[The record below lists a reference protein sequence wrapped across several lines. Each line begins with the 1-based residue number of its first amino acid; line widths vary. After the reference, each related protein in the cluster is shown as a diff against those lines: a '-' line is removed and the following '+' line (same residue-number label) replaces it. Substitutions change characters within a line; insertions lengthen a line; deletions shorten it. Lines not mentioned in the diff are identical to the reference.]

1 MVPLTQSIKLASW
14 GVGVVKAKRHGF
26 AERRHTLGH
35 SQEKLAQILGVELS
49 TVGRWERGET
59 SPQPWCRPRLA
70 DALKVSLEE
79 LDRFTHRGPTS
90 PGDLGRAGG
99 SRARSGALGTVEPPR
114 YRQGGN
120 RAERR

>member
-1 MVPLTQSIKLASW
+1 MVPLTQSIKLALW
-14 GVGVVKAKRHGF
+14 GAGVVKTKRRGL

-70 DALKVSLEE
+70 GALKVSLEE
-79 LDRFTHRGPTS
+79 LDRLLWGAGRGW
-90 PGDLGRAGG
+90 LA
-99 SRARSGALGTVEPPR
+99 
-114 YRQGGN
+114 
-120 RAERR
+120 AEVDCS